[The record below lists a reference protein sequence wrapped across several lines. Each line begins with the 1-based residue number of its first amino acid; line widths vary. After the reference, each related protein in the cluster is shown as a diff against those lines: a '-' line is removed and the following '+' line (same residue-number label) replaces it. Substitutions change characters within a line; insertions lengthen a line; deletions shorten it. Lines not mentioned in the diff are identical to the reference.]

1 MLKGSPGK
9 GTRSPDMSLSKL
21 RVIMKDGEAW
31 RAAVHGVTVGH
42 ALVTEQQPRQGTASC
57 PFSQKSP
64 RGCGERGGTQ
74 GESQKIVGGHS
85 LVL

>member
-1 MLKGSPGK
+1 
-9 GTRSPDMSLSKL
+9 MSLSKL
-21 RVIMKDGEAW
+21 RVIMKDWEAW

-42 ALVTEQQPRQGTASC
+42 TLVTEQQPREGTASC

-64 RGCGERGGTQ
+64 KGCGERGSTQ

-85 LVL
+85 S